1 VGGGDQARAADP
13 RPAANA
19 GETPASAAPAT
30 IVRRVISD
38 IPSPLATKRCE
49 NARMAARHKRADM
62 KRGLP
67 SAYPGMRIGLFG
79 GSFDPA
85 HEGHAHVA
93 ETALKR
99 LDLDRVWW
107 LVSPQN
113 PLKPK
118 SSPLKNRTSS
128 AAEHAHG
135 AKMIVT
141 DIEKQLNCAYT
152 YQTLR
157 ALKRLYPGVHFYLVM
172 GADNLANFRK
182 WRNWREV
189 AAAVPVIVVSRPG
202 VRAAERLRAPKD
214 WIFLSARH
222 HRQSSTALREKK
234 RPAVA
239 KPKRK

>member
-1 VGGGDQARAADP
+1 MMRDL
-13 RPAANA
+13 
-19 GETPASAAPAT
+19 
-30 IVRRVISD
+30 
-38 IPSPLATKRCE
+38 PLAY
-49 NARMAARHKRADM
+49 AGM
-62 KRGLP
+62 KV
-67 SAYPGMRIGLFG
+67 GLFG

-99 LDLDRVWW
+99 LGLDKVWW

-118 SSPLKNRTSS
+118 SSPFDQRLQS
-128 AAEHAHG
+128 AQGQAHG
-135 AKMIVT
+135 RKMEVT
-141 DIEKQLNCAYT
+141 DIEQRLGCAFT

-157 ALKRLYPGVHFYLVM
+157 ALKRLYPGVEFFLVM

-189 AAAVPVIVVSRPG
+189 AKSIPVVVVSRPG
-202 VRAAERLRAPKD
+202 TSPADRLCAPKD
-214 WIFLSARH
+214 WIFLNARLH
-222 HRQSSTALREKK
+222 PQSSTKLRKAK

-239 KPKRK
+239 KPRRK

>member
-1 VGGGDQARAADP
+1 MMRDL
-13 RPAANA
+13 
-19 GETPASAAPAT
+19 
-30 IVRRVISD
+30 
-38 IPSPLATKRCE
+38 PLAF
-49 NARMAARHKRADM
+49 
-62 KRGLP
+62 
-67 SAYPGMRIGLFG
+67 PGMKIGLFG

-99 LDLDRVWW
+99 LDLDKVWW

-118 SSPLKNRTSS
+118 SSPFEQRVQS
-128 AAEHAHG
+128 ARGQAHG
-135 AKMIVT
+135 RKMEVT
-141 DIEKQLNCAYT
+141 DIEHRLGCAFT
-152 YQTLR
+152 FQTLR
-157 ALKRLYPGVHFYLVM
+157 ALKRLYPGVQFFLVM

-189 AAAVPVIVVSRPG
+189 AKSVPVVVVSRPG
-202 VRAAERLRAPKD
+202 TSPADRLCAPKD
-214 WIFLSARH
+214 WIFLNARH
-222 HRQSSTALREKK
+222 HRQSSTAIRNAK

>member
-1 VGGGDQARAADP
+1 
-13 RPAANA
+13 
-19 GETPASAAPAT
+19 
-30 IVRRVISD
+30 
-38 IPSPLATKRCE
+38 
-49 NARMAARHKRADM
+49 M

-67 SAYPGMRIGLFG
+67 QAYPHMRIGLFG

-99 LDLDRVWW
+99 LDLDQVWW

-118 SSPLKNRTSS
+118 SAPFEQRLAS
-128 AAEHAHG
+128 AQAQAHG

-141 DIEKQLNCAYT
+141 DLEQRLGCTFT
-152 YQTLR
+152 YQTIR
-157 ALKRLYPGVHFYLVM
+157 ALKRLYPGVAFTLVM

-189 AAAVPVIVVSRPG
+189 AQALPVAIVSRPG
-202 VRAAERLRAPKD
+202 VTPRTRLSAPKD
-214 WIFLSARH
+214 WTFLNARH
-222 HRQSSTALREKK
+222 HRQSSTALRGGK
-234 RPAVA
+234 RRAVA
-239 KPKRK
+239 KPGGK